1 MSSVNIV
8 PVLLTGVGGGGHG
21 EQIMKA
27 LRMGQLR
34 YRIIGVDASPYCAN
48 RALVDDFYVVP
59 RATDPAYLDA
69 ILRIARNSGCVA
81 IFHGSE
87 AEMSVLSKARSDIEA
102 LGIYVPVNQP
112 SVMQICMDKVQTLEF
127 FAQRGF
133 RVPLFRRIESL
144 ADTEGFATFPAILKP
159 SIGGGGSANTYIV
172 QDDKEFRR
180 ITEYL
185 LQVSDQLTVQEY
197 IGTPDAE
204 FTVGV
209 LFGSD
214 SALINSIG
222 IQKIINNALTI
233 RVKVPNRT
241 DRSELG
247 PYLVVSTGISQG
259 KIGRWSE
266 VTRQCEQIA
275 RALNPVAPVNI
286 QCRVVAGQ
294 VVPFE
299 INPRFS
305 GTTSLRAMAG
315 YNEPDIL
322 IRRDVFGEA
331 VEAGFDYREMTV
343 LRGLSEFVLP
353 EEVVGA
359 LERGS

>member
-1 MSSVNIV
+1 MAPTDIV

-27 LRMGQLR
+27 LRMGRLR
-34 YRIIGVDASPYCAN
+34 YRIIGTDASPYCAN
-48 RALVDDFYVVP
+48 RTLVDEFHVVP
-59 RATDPAYLDA
+59 RATDPTYLEA
-69 ILRIARNSGCVA
+69 ILRIARNSGCAA
-81 IFHGSE
+81 ILHGSE
-87 AEMSVLSKARSDIEA
+87 AEMSVLSIARSDIEA

-112 SVMQICMDKVQTLEF
+112 SVMRVCMDKVRTLEF

-133 RVPLFRRIESL
+133 RVPAFRRIGSL
-144 ADTEGFATFPAILKP
+144 ADTEGFAAFPAILKP
-159 SIGGGGSANTYIV
+159 SVGGGGSANTYIV
-172 QDDKEFRR
+172 QDTEEFRK
-180 ITEYL
+180 IAEYL
-185 LQVSDQLTVQEY
+185 LQVSDRLTVQEY
-197 IGTPDAE
+197 VGTADAE

-209 LFGSD
+209 LFGAD
-214 SALINSIG
+214 SVLINSIG
-222 IQKIINNALTI
+222 IRRIINNALTI
-233 RVKVPNRT
+233 RTSAPNRT
-241 DRSELG
+241 GRSEFG
-247 PYLVVSTGISQG
+247 PSLVVSTGISQG
-259 KIGRWSE
+259 EIGRWRE
-266 VTRQCEQIA
+266 VTSQCERIA
-275 RALNPVAPVNI
+275 CALKPVAPVNI

-322 IRRDVFGEA
+322 IRRDVFGETI
-331 VEAGFDYREMTV
+331 EAGFEYREMTV

-353 EEVVGA
+353 DEGVRA